1 MDPGTPRVSWI
12 PPEIDTAFSVWI
24 QDCGKKRGS
33 VFHRLL
39 ADFGQSKKC
48 EGRLREERDAARKV
62 SVEQKSAL
70 AAAQSE
76 VARLSAE
83 LEKAKSAATDM
94 KARFVEVS
102 KKQKETLDQSEV
114 RAHHAETELALL
126 RSKAD
131 TWLSELTGLN

>member
-1 MDPGTPRVSWI
+1 MDPGTPRVSGI
-12 PPEIDTAFSVWI
+12 LPEIDIAFPVWI
-24 QDCGKKRGS
+24 QDCGS

-62 SVEQKSAL
+62 SVEQKYAL

-76 VARLSAE
+76 IARLSAE

-94 KARFVEVS
+94 KARFVEAS
-102 KKQKETLDQSEV
+102 KKHMET
-114 RAHHAETELALL
+114 
-126 RSKAD
+126 
-131 TWLSELTGLN
+131 TG